1 MKFNN
6 IYNDPTTRSRVSYAS
21 TYWDD
26 GFTDDELQKIIDY
39 CESVG
44 TERGTI
50 FSEDV
55 NQTEKIRRSNV
66 KFHNRNPDTSWIFD
80 KLNFIIQATNER
92 FYNFDLNG
100 YEMFQYTT
108 YNADEKGEYNWHMDV
123 SLNSMPNNMFET
135 RKLSMTLLLN
145 DDFEGGEFMLNQG
158 QESEAVIP
166 EMKKGRALFFPSFM
180 IHKVAPITKGIR
192 RSLVVWVVGPK

>member
-100 YEMFQYTT
+100 
-108 YNADEKGEYNWHMDV
+108 
-123 SLNSMPNNMFET
+123 
-135 RKLSMTLLLN
+135 
-145 DDFEGGEFMLNQG
+145 
-158 QESEAVIP
+158 
-166 EMKKGRALFFPSFM
+166 
-180 IHKVAPITKGIR
+180 
-192 RSLVVWVVGPK
+192 